1 MFIIHIIDT
10 SFLVRIVGV
19 HVYIFHVFSSAEVVI
34 IRGA

>member
-19 HVYIFHVFSSAEVVI
+19 HVFSSTEVVI

>member
-19 HVYIFHVFSSAEVVI
+19 HVYIFHI
-34 IRGA
+34 IEICP